1 MSNLRK
7 LSEVA
12 RSQRRPL
19 LRHSKLLARI
29 AEVHGK
35 EAALEC
41 LKLPRDIGER
51 MLDIASR
58 NALPTETEVLL
69 FMAAMSTHETQKP
82 ASG

>member
-1 MSNLRK
+1 
-7 LSEVA
+7 
-12 RSQRRPL
+12 
-19 LRHSKLLARI
+19 
-29 AEVHGK
+29 
-35 EAALEC
+35 
-41 LKLPRDIGER
+41 